1 MKTRKSPRIAKTH
14 KQCVLYV
21 IIFSYFVHNK
31 NFHRQKVRCV
41 PMRSLR
47 SSEVARSCNHH
58 TSFNFPLTLL
68 SIFDPI
74 LLELKKRIDGDGGSM
89 FQHSIG
95 GNAFQTRTTFF
106 ETTTLLTESMN
117 DQLNIWLKMSTKDDG
132 KKRRCIRAL
141 ANHYETSLQRPSKD
155 CKPLLLPHRDYVN
168 DADISIVVGITPRSQ
183 YRGAL
188 LYVSNERDGK
198 VWYNKA
204 GCSPSRKSVIGID
217 VCEGVCVILNNNV
230 EHYVSALQNGKRGS
244 MVFHMS
250 PQ

>member
-1 MKTRKSPRIAKTH
+1 MVRQGHVKTRKSPRIAKTH

-106 ETTTLLTESMN
+106 ETTTLLTEAMN
-117 DQLNIWLKMSTKDDG
+117 DQLNICLKLSTKD
-132 KKRRCIRAL
+132 
-141 ANHYETSLQRPSKD
+141 
-155 CKPLLLPHRDYVN
+155 
-168 DADISIVVGITPRSQ
+168 
-183 YRGAL
+183 
-188 LYVSNERDGK
+188 DGK